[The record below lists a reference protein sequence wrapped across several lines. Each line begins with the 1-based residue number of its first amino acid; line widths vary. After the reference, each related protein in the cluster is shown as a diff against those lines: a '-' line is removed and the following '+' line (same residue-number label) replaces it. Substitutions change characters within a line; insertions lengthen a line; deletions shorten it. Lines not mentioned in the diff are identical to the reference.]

1 MKPII
6 SVVIPLYNAEKYI
19 SNCIRSVLN
28 QIFSNFEIII
38 IDDGS
43 IDKSYMICSEMLK
56 SDPRIKLYHQENLGV
71 SNARYNGV
79 KKAVGEYIF
88 FLDADDTI
96 RDNTLDD
103 LYKRII
109 DGYDIVQT
117 GCRCDMEFNGTEFV
131 RSLLLHE
138 SPFNIWG
145 KLIKKELLTSID
157 MHINREINIGEDL
170 ILNIRL
176 GLIAKKI
183 YSMSNIFYNYEN
195 NPNSVTATSTK
206 SVEYEKKFIELM
218 YDILKNRMSEFK
230 NEFIHFK
237 IASLQDLILYGC
249 HINYKDPWVE
259 KIIYDSSCVK
269 LSRSEILVVNI
280 KSYFICKQLLLL
292 ERKISS
298 IIRWIL
304 KITKLNTVF

>member
-1 MKPII
+1 MEPII

-43 IDKSYMICSEMLK
+43 TDNSYMICSEVLK
-56 SDPRIKLYHQENLGV
+56 SDSRIKLYHQENLGV
-71 SNARYNGV
+71 SSARCNGV

-117 GCRCDMEFNGTEFV
+117 GCRYDMEFNGREFV

-145 KLIKKELLTSID
+145 KLIKKELLTRID

-176 GLIAKKI
+176 GLMAQKI

-206 SVEYEKKFIELM
+206 SVEYEKRFIELM
-218 YDILKNRMSEFK
+218 YNILKNRMSEFK

-237 IASLQDLILYGC
+237 IASLQNLILYGC

-269 LSRSEILVVNI
+269 LSRREILVVNI

-304 KITKLNTVF
+304 R